1 MHPLWLF
8 LLVAWLVRRTDLTR
22 LMTVIVMKAFL
33 AGSVSPLLLIAR
45 AHDHRPIYDLLFLVR
60 VYAHFIP
67 PNLRGIFMLG
77 AATFSEAVHSYL
89 GRP

>member
-1 MHPLWLF
+1 
-8 LLVAWLVRRTDLTR
+8 
-22 LMTVIVMKAFL
+22 MTVIVMKAFL
-33 AGSVSPLLLIAR
+33 AGSVSFFLLGSR
-45 AHDHRPIYDLLFLVR
+45 CQYHCPIYDLFFLVR

-89 GRP
+89 QRP